1 MAVVNRYLQNVAP
14 GSATDLDSKIARLGE
29 VIASRGVTTV
39 EYADV
44 QKLEAAERKIA
55 EERSLEF
62 FKYQTDEEMLAAIG
76 K

>member
-1 MAVVNRYLQNVAP
+1 MAVVNRYLQNAAP
-14 GSATDLDSKIARLGE
+14 GSTADLDSKIAQLGE
-29 VIASRGVTTV
+29 LVTSRGVTTV

-44 QKLEAAERKIA
+44 QKLEATERKIA
-55 EERSLEF
+55 EERGLEF